1 MVDKYK
7 YKTTHNCHVFKTEL
21 MTSNNFA
28 HIVSDHYT
36 SSILNR
42 NNFSGWTKKTK
53 GKIGL
58 DLKIAQ

>member
-42 NNFSGWTKKTK
+42 NNFSGMAGPKRRKAK
-53 GKIGL
+53 
-58 DLKIAQ
+58 

>member
-42 NNFSGWTKKTK
+42 NNFSGMTGPKRQKAK
-53 GKIGL
+53 
-58 DLKIAQ
+58 